1 MGAVLRAG
9 GATRKDANP
18 EHVAAFRKAVNDAKA
33 KYFGPPLKGD
43 QMHLQI
49 LATHFDYLRHGFA
62 TGLVKWGMSLAK
74 NDTLKVNLLA
84 SPMGFPLYT
93 HLGFNDCGKVV
104 VQLPDEEEKVTM
116 HAMEYDPKE
125 KKEEVAEL

>member
-1 MGAVLRAG
+1 MGAVLKAG

-62 TGLVKWGMSLAK
+62 TGLVKWGMSLGE

-93 HLGFNDCGKVV
+93 HLGFKDCGKVV
-104 VQLPDEEEKVTM
+104 VQMPDEEENVTM
-116 HAMEYDPKE
+116 HAMGYDPP
-125 KKEEVAEL
+125 KKEEEAAEL

>member
-1 MGAVLRAG
+1 MGAVLKAG

-49 LATHFDYLRHGFA
+49 LATQFDYLRHGFA
-62 TGLVKWGMSLAK
+62 TGLVK
-74 NDTLKVNLLA
+74 
-84 SPMGFPLYT
+84 
-93 HLGFNDCGKVV
+93 
-104 VQLPDEEEKVTM
+104 
-116 HAMEYDPKE
+116 
-125 KKEEVAEL
+125 